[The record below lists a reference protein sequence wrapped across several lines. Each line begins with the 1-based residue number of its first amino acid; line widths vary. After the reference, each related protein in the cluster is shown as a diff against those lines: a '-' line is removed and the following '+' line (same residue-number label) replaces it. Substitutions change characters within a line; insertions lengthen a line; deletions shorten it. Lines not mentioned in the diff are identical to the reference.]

1 MTIDKNT
8 ETLNRI
14 YEATVSRITKELNEI
29 FRNKISNLE
38 QLRRANKLL
47 DEYRDLTK
55 KDFELYTENSII

>member
-38 QLRRANKLL
+38 QLHRANKLL